1 MLVRRMVGSRLVV
14 ASLEGRLLVA
24 DCMQRA
30 VWVACIVSYCMHD
43 SEHWWIAVA
52 KDSFDPP
59 SSFLPSPRHE
69 LDVCRRF
76 ADVLRTFCGRFADAL
91 RMFCRR
97 FADVLQ
103 TFCRCFADVLQTFTF
118 GQTLI
123 SRCTIPTLQWS
134 SRIGPLSYSMHWS

>member
-97 FADVLQ
+97 FADVYFWSDAHLALHD
-103 TFCRCFADVLQTFTF
+103 THVAVVITHRSAVL
-118 GQTLI
+118 
-123 SRCTIPTLQWS
+123 
-134 SRIGPLSYSMHWS
+134 